1 VVTRNLL
8 PVTVPQHKSA
18 GQKYT
23 CILWGCR
30 NFSLKL
36 KLRVCR
42 FVGVGLQN
50 RNTTRHL
57 ESVRRRYF
65 HIYYDAAIITQDL
78 ILNNIQYENQL
89 WTAHCLGPSENL
101 HRVPPCS
108 VTFIVELL
116 SRSEGPIVINRMGS
130 PSIRKMH
137 EIKRYPSD
145 NIGQNSCARS
155 KCLRF
160 CTTLR
165 SSCHWHH
172 KVLVSIGHFQL

>member
-1 VVTRNLL
+1 MKINYGLL
-8 PVTVPQHKSA
+8 IA
-18 GQKYT
+18 
-23 CILWGCR
+23 
-30 NFSLKL
+30 
-36 KLRVCR
+36 
-42 FVGVGLQN
+42 
-50 RNTTRHL
+50 
-57 ESVRRRYF
+57 SVR
-65 HIYYDAAIITQDL
+65 
-78 ILNNIQYENQL
+78 
-89 WTAHCLGPSENL
+89 PSENL

-155 KCLRF
+155 NCLRF

-172 KVLVSIGHFQL
+172 KVLVSIGHFQFVMKCFSFYQSNLFNNHVIFGEIQSLQRYKIVIVTNTMTPSS